1 MADTNGNENA
11 SRLDRIERIIEA
23 LATTQAHINNTQAE
37 IQQDLKI
44 ILRAQVVMSEN
55 LEKLTTQVTEGF
67 AQIAVRMDELAIRM
81 DELATAQKRT
91 EESLQHTDAR
101 MDALI
106 LTVDEI
112 ARNRKPP

>member
-44 ILRAQVVMSEN
+44 ILRAQVVMSDN
-55 LEKLTTQVTEGF
+55 LEKLTTQVKEGF
-67 AQIAVRMDELAIRM
+67 AQIATRMDELA
-81 DELATAQKRT
+81 AAQKRT
-91 EESLQHTDAR
+91 EESLQRTDAR

-112 ARNRKPP
+112 V